1 MIAPPDRRPA
11 PASESPP
18 RRELFSFPALRGSFV
33 RCSPALARRRRRPW
47 LCAGITIALLIS
59 AAAAAGGQPVAA
71 PPPSAPATDR
81 FAAFVTEAARRFG
94 IPEAWI
100 RAVMRLESGGQVRA
114 TSPKGAIGLMQLMP
128 GTWSDLSLRY
138 GLGDD
143 PFDPHDNITAGA
155 GYLRELHDRYG
166 APGFLAAYNAGPARY
181 EDHLATGRPLP
192 VETRAYV
199 AALAPRLSGSASSVS
214 TVVAVIARD
223 WTDASLFPTR
233 VARTSEAATQSTGE
247 PSMRA
252 SSDATSTVW
261 STLAPGSESLFAPLS
276 NLEPR
281 Q

>member
-1 MIAPPDRRPA
+1 MIPRRGRRPA
-11 PASESPP
+11 PASEVPI
-18 RRELFSFPALRGSFV
+18 RRELFSFPASSGSFV
-33 RCSPALARRRRRPW
+33 RRSPELARRRRRAW
-47 LCAGITIALLIS
+47 LGTGITIALLIP

-71 PPPSAPATDR
+71 PSASAPAADR
-81 FAAFVTEAARRFG
+81 FAVFVSDAARRFG

-100 RAVMRLESGGQVRA
+100 RAVMRFESGGQVRA

-192 VETRAYV
+192 AETRAYV
-199 AALAPRLSGSASSVS
+199 AAVAPWLSGDASSVG
-214 TVVAVIARD
+214 TVVAVIGRD
-223 WTDASLFPTR
+223 WTDASLFPPLA
-233 VARTSEAATQSTGE
+233 ARTSAAAAQSTGQ
-247 PSMRA
+247 PSARA
-252 SSDATSTVW
+252 SSDATSTVRP
-261 STLAPGSESLFAPLS
+261 TLAPRSAGLFARLS
-276 NLEPR
+276 SPEPR
-281 Q
+281 P

>member
-1 MIAPPDRRPA
+1 LVCRSPA
-11 PASESPP
+11 P
-18 RRELFSFPALRGSFV
+18 
-33 RCSPALARRRRRPW
+33 ARRRRRPW
-47 LCAGITIALLIS
+47 LCARIATALLIP
-59 AAAAAGGQPVAA
+59 AAAAAGGQPVAT
-71 PPPSAPATDR
+71 PPPSAPAPDR

-100 RAVMRLESGGQVRA
+100 RAVMRFESRGQVRA
-114 TSPKGAIGLMQLMP
+114 TSPKGAMGLMQLMP

-192 VETRAYV
+192 AETRAYV
-199 AALAPRLSGSASSVS
+199 AAVAPWLSGSASSVS
-214 TVVAVIARD
+214 TVVAVIGGD
-223 WTDASLFPTR
+223 WTEASLFPTR
-233 VARTSEAATQSTGE
+233 AARTSGADTQSTGE

-252 SSDATSTVW
+252 SSDATSTAQP
-261 STLAPGSESLFAPLS
+261 TLTPRSESLFAPLS

>member
-1 MIAPPDRRPA
+1 LVRRSPA
-11 PASESPP
+11 PA
-18 RRELFSFPALRGSFV
+18 
-33 RCSPALARRRRRPW
+33 RRRLRPW
-47 LCAGITIALLIS
+47 LGAGIAIALLIS
-59 AAAAAGGQPVAA
+59 AAAAGGQPVAA
-71 PPPSAPATDR
+71 PPPSMPATDP
-81 FAAFVTEAARRFG
+81 FAAFVAEAARRFG
-94 IPEAWI
+94 IPEVWI
-100 RAVMRLESGGQVRA
+100 RAVMRFESRGQIRA

-192 VETRAYV
+192 AETRAYV
-199 AALAPRLSGSASSVS
+199 AALAPLLSGGAPSVS
-214 TVVAVIARD
+214 TVVATIARD
-223 WTDASLFPTR
+223 WTAASLFPTLA
-233 VARTSEAATQSTGE
+233 ARTSAAAAQLTGE

-252 SSDATSTVW
+252 SSDTTSTVKP
-261 STLAPGSESLFAPLS
+261 TLAPQSESLFAPLP

>member
-1 MIAPPDRRPA
+1 MIPRRDRCSA
-11 PASESPP
+11 PASEAPI
-18 RRELFSFPALRGSFV
+18 RRELFSFPASSGSCV
-33 RCSPALARRRRRPW
+33 RRSPAPPRRRRRPW
-47 LCAGITIALLIS
+47 LCAGIAIALLS
-59 AAAAAGGQPVAA
+59 PGATSDAQPVAA

-81 FAAFVTEAARRFG
+81 FAAFVTDAARRFG

-100 RAVMRLESGGQVRA
+100 RAVMRFESGGQVRA
-114 TSPKGAIGLMQLMP
+114 TSPKGAMGLMQLMP

-192 VETRAYV
+192 AETRAYV
-199 AALAPRLSGSASSVS
+199 AALAPWLSGSASSVG
-214 TVVAVIARD
+214 TIVTTIARD
-223 WTDASLFPTR
+223 WTDASLFPAL
-233 VARTSEAATQSTGE
+233 VARTSEAATRSTGE
-247 PSMRA
+247 RSMRA
-252 SSDATSTVW
+252 SSDATSTVKP
-261 STLAPGSESLFAPLS
+261 TLAPRSESLFAPLS
-276 NLEPR
+276 SLEPR

>member
-1 MIAPPDRRPA
+1 MSA
-11 PASESPP
+11 PADPLPASASALPTQGG
-18 RRELFSFPALRGSFV
+18 LFSFPALRGYLV
-33 RCSPALARRRRRPW
+33 RRSPAPTRRRRRPW
-47 LCAGITIALLIS
+47 LCTGITIALLIS
-59 AAAAAGGQPVAA
+59 AAAAGGQPVAT

-100 RAVMRLESGGQVRA
+100 RAVMRFESRGQVRA
-114 TSPKGAIGLMQLMP
+114 TSPKGAMGLMQLMP

-143 PFDPHDNITAGA
+143 PFDPRDNITAGA

-181 EDHLATGRPLP
+181 EDHLATGHPLP
-192 VETRAYV
+192 AETRAYV
-199 AALAPRLSGSASSVS
+199 AALAPLLSGGASSVG
-214 TVVAVIARD
+214 TIVTTIARD
-223 WTDASLFPTR
+223 WTDASLFPTL
-233 VARTSEAATQSTGE
+233 ATRTSAGAAQSTGE

-252 SSDATSTVW
+252 SSDATSTVKP
-261 STLAPGSESLFAPLS
+261 TPAPRSESLFAPLS
-276 NLEPR
+276 SLEPR

>member
-1 MIAPPDRRPA
+1 LVCRSPA
-11 PASESPP
+11 PA
-18 RRELFSFPALRGSFV
+18 RRF
-33 RCSPALARRRRRPW
+33 RRPW
-47 LCAGITIALLIS
+47 LGAGIAVALLIS
-59 AAAAAGGQPVAA
+59 AAVGANGQPFAA
-71 PPPSAPATDR
+71 PPPSAPAIDH

-100 RAVMRLESGGQVRA
+100 RAVMRFESRGQVRA
-114 TSPKGAIGLMQLMP
+114 TSPKGAMGLMQLMP

-192 VETRAYV
+192 AETRAYV
-199 AALAPRLSGSASSVS
+199 AALAPLLSGGASSASA
-214 TVVAVIARD
+214 VVAVIGRD
-223 WTDASLFPTR
+223 WTDASLFPPLA
-233 VARTSEAATQSTGE
+233 ARTSEAATQSTGE

-252 SSDATSTVW
+252 SSDATSTARP
-261 STLAPGSESLFAPLS
+261 TLAPRLESLFAPLS
-276 NLEPR
+276 SLEPR